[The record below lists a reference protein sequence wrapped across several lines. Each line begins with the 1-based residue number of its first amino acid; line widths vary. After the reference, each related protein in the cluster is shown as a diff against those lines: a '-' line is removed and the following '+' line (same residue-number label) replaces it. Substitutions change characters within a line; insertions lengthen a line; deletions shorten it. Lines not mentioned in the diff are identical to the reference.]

1 MVAKD
6 KRGDADFC
14 HNSSLKFA
22 ETINNATSSSSTN
35 SGSTFADST
44 FPVEVSFA
52 RAAVAVPLIEDL
64 DQPGGGEG
72 GNGAT
77 STVISSSFVYLS
89 VLLGAALLATPL

>member
-14 HNSSLKFA
+14 HNSSLAFA
-22 ETINNATSSSSTN
+22 ETINNATSST
-35 SGSTFADST
+35 SGGTVVNST

-52 RAAVAVPLIEDL
+52 RAAVAAPLIGDSV
-64 DQPGGGEG
+64 QQG

-77 STVISSSFVYLS
+77 RIVISSYFICLN
-89 VLLGAALLATPL
+89 VLLGVALLAALL

>member
-14 HNSSLKFA
+14 HNSSVTFA
-22 ETINNATSSSSTN
+22 ETINNATSSN
-35 SGSTFADST
+35 SGGAIVNST

-52 RAAVAVPLIEDL
+52 RAAVAAPLIEDSN
-64 DQPGGGEG
+64 QSG

-77 STVISSSFVYLS
+77 SIIISSSFVCLS